1 MQCFGGSI
9 CNSDKAPFL
18 ATSKFLQGR
27 VNVLQFM
34 QANAKIIKDQS
45 LKKWGI
51 KSDLLAIFILLSRL
65 YSQSTS
71 KVYIHVASLFLIYVW
86 L

>member
-27 VNVLQFM
+27 VSVLQFM

-45 LKKWGI
+45 LKKLGI
-51 KSDLLAIFILLSRL
+51 KSDLLAIFILLLRL
-65 YSQSTS
+65 YPQSTS
-71 KVYIHVASLFLIYVW
+71 KVYIASLFLIYKW

>member
-45 LKKWGI
+45 LKKIGHKKWSIGHFYTFI
-51 KSDLLAIFILLSRL
+51 KIIFTIHFKGL
-65 YSQSTS
+65 YS
-71 KVYIHVASLFLIYVW
+71 LIVFNI
-86 L
+86 